1 MKRVRNLRNSSD
13 DILDHVMA
21 PYLYDERIENG
32 TLPLPKV
39 GVQFLHKRLLY
50 NNSTSFYQKSSIQV
64 NVRQP
69 QEVVVG
75 RSSDEMLAAFN
86 MIFMAD

>member
-13 DILDHVMA
+13 DILDHVLA
-21 PYLYDERIENG
+21 PYLYDRRIENG

-39 GVQFLHKRLLY
+39 GVQFLHKRVLY
-50 NNSTSFYQKSSIQV
+50 DSTFFHKQTSIQV
-64 NVRQP
+64 NARQL